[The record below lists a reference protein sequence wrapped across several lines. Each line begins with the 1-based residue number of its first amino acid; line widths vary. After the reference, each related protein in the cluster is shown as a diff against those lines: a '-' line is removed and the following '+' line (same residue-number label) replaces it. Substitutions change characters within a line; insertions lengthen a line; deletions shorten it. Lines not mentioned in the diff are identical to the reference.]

1 VGHKAVDVYA
11 GVLHQQ
17 VAATAFLA
25 MLAMATNGVPRGLN
39 PSPAALGAVLYLGL
53 ASTAVAFLIFFRL
66 IRDWGSLR
74 ASAVTYVMP
83 IVTLVLDQLFFG
95 RWPRPSEAAGAAV
108 VLTGVLLLHFQKS
121 QAAVPPAAD

>member
-1 VGHKAVDVYA
+1 MVGDKAVDVYT

-17 VAATAFLA
+17 VAATAFLG
-25 MLAMATNGVPRGLN
+25 MLAFATGGLPRGLE
-39 PSPAALGAVLYLGL
+39 PSPAAIGAILYLGL
-53 ASTAVAFLIFFRL
+53 ASTAVAFLIFFKL

-83 IVTLVLDQLFFG
+83 VVTLVLDQLFFG

-108 VLTGVLLLHFQKS
+108 VLTGVLLLHAQKS
-121 QAAVPPAAD
+121 SAQKA